1 MGLSYQIVYKK
12 SVDNKVADAL
22 SRVSQAPYYDISTIS
37 TVRPLWLQ
45 EIQDSYTADTQ
56 ATKLLSELSIS
67 SPSGL
72 YSLKDGIIRYKERI
86 WVGHQPVLQS
96 KILSSLHASA
106 IGGHSGYEVTYKRVK
121 HLFAWFKLKQ
131 SVQEFVA

>member
-1 MGLSYQIVYKK
+1 
-12 SVDNKVADAL
+12 
-22 SRVSQAPYYDISTIS
+22 
-37 TVRPLWLQ
+37 VRPLWLQ

-86 WVGHQPVLQS
+86 WVGHQRVLQS